1 MRSVS
6 LTLSQSIRMRRMD
19 YFQNQKLAQIEV
31 KGKIFMK
38 NGNLTGFMSIKDTAT
53 HSGFSQFYIRK
64 QCKSG
69 TVPCRMAGTKYMIDY
84 EAFMEREHR
93 LAAQAVLKP
102 YVM

>member
-1 MRSVS
+1 
-6 LTLSQSIRMRRMD
+6 
-19 YFQNQKLAQIEV
+19 
-31 KGKIFMK
+31 MK

-69 TVPCRMAGTKYMIDY
+69 TVQCRMAGTKYMIDY

-93 LAAQAVLKP
+93 LAAQAVAKP